1 MAVYNTN
8 NAVLYVAATASPST
22 PLGIATASV
31 SLNTE
36 LVDVTEIG
44 GVDRSFIAGIR
55 GGSITGSCYYDQ
67 GNAVK
72 ALVEGA
78 VKSGAT
84 LYFSMFL
91 HTSAT
96 ISGTCI
102 VENWSPEVAVNDAI
116 RASFTLRITGE
127 YTIG

>member
-8 NAVLYVAATASPST
+8 NAVLYIDEAAAPTTA
-22 PLGIATASV
+22 LGIATASV

-44 GVDRSFIAGIR
+44 GLDRSFIAGIR
-55 GGSITGSCYYDQ
+55 SGSITGTCYYDQ

-72 ALVEGA
+72 LLVEA
-78 VKSGAT
+78 SVKSGAT
-84 LYFSMFL
+84 LYFIMEL
-91 HTSAT
+91 HENAT